1 MKWTAASLATLASS
15 RLATKESFGAESGL
29 ASLVDFAREGSPR
42 KAQQLLQQFA
52 KNTLSKS
59 EEVDD
64 VTKQKLKEIGAQ
76 LTNNTWMALEQSHR
90 RDQDLIN
97 KHWRAIQ
104 ECGDK
109 HIAHLQQD
117 VDGFEVQQVR
127 THEAD
132 MIMCRGLPNH
142 TNPHHTGLLQQP
154 AHANNGANGHVGTD
168 QTLASGATI
177 DYEAPDTDLPD
188 NYDTVGWLKDTPFA
202 IYKQE
207 DGSYQRYFTHVSK
220 MYTHEG
226 GRFFG
231 RSLLH
236 VKNEV
241 CDKCG
246 ALDAFQIGR
255 ASCRERV

>member
-76 LTNNTWMALEQSHR
+76 LTNNTWMALEQAHR

-104 ECGDK
+104 ICGDK

-117 VDGFEVQQVR
+117 VDGLEVQQVR
-127 THEAD
+127 HHELD

-142 TNPHHTGLLQQP
+142 TNPFADPNTPSLKSLLQTP
-154 AHANNGANGHVGTD
+154 DIVNGHHNTQQDG
-168 QTLASGATI
+168 I
-177 DYEAPDTDLPD
+177 DYVAPDTELPD
-188 NYDTVGWLKDTPFA
+188 D
-202 IYKQE
+202 
-207 DGSYQRYFTHVSK
+207 
-220 MYTHEG
+220 
-226 GRFFG
+226 
-231 RSLLH
+231 
-236 VKNEV
+236 
-241 CDKCG
+241 
-246 ALDAFQIGR
+246 
-255 ASCRERV
+255 